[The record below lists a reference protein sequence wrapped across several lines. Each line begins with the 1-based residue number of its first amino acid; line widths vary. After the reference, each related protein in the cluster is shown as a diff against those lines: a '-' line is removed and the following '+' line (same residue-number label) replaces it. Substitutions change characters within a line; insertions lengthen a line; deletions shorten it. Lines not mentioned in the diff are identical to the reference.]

1 MNQQSPLEEE
11 LERRLSELETV
22 EVSDPA
28 HAMLSGGAITAFIA
42 VVVGVVAAAW
52 IGASL

>member
-11 LERRLSELETV
+11 LERRLTELETV

-28 HAMLSGGAITAFIA
+28 HAMLSGGAIAAFLA
-42 VVVGVVAAAW
+42 VVAGIVAVAW